1 MMLKR
6 TLVLF
11 CAALGFSACLKENT
25 TDETYYLVD
34 AIDSEGIEL
43 FLRTHKVIE
52 GEYGPEMVEVDLS
65 DPNSLWNTRR
75 TEPLTEN
82 TPYEDLVG
90 HVFEDTTHVKLVTSG
105 GRYRSGT
112 GWRVGICQQTGIL
125 AKTPGRFLRRTGYLY
140 RHLAQRQTVYHQPG
154 SVVTIYLYQDNIVGF
169 RLGMKYFEMGHL
181 VTEMVTPE
189 PNEDGTQDP
198 PYEQTTWQD
207 NGQGWIFIPSQVGY
221 GNTLATD
228 VPPYSVLIYKVDLL
242 SIADYPGSTSEEAV
256 VTPLGKETTM
266 WVNLPPA
273 GKTVKENEK

>member
-34 AIDSEGIEL
+34 AIDSEVIEL
-43 FLRTHKVIE
+43 FLRTHKVVE

-75 TEPLTEN
+75 TEPLTED
-82 TPYEDLVG
+82 TPYEDLIG
-90 HVFEDTTHVKLVTSG
+90 HVFEDTTHVRLVTSAG
-105 GRYRSGT
+105 DTVPVPAGVWVYVNKRGYSQKRPADSSAVLVTYTGT
-112 GWRVGICQQTGIL
+112 LLNDKQFTINPYG
-125 AKTPGRFLRRTGYLY
+125 
-140 RHLAQRQTVYHQPG
+140 
-154 SVVTIYLYQDNIVGF
+154 VTIYLYQDNIVGF

-181 VTEMVTPE
+181 VTETITPE

-207 NGQGWIFIPSQVGY
+207 NGQGWVFIPSQVGY
-221 GNTLATD
+221 GNTLASD
-228 VPPYSVLIYKVDLL
+228 VPPYSVLVYKVDLL
-242 SIADYPGSTSEEAV
+242 SIADYPGTSSEEAV

-266 WVNLPPA
+266 WMNLPPA